1 MRYAIFP
8 SLVLMLI
15 LSVVKSLGQRGNIWH
30 FGHEAGIDF
39 NSQVSPTPT
48 TSHLITRGSC
58 ATISDKTG
66 QLLFTAAPDTDW
78 LSTGYL
84 YNLEINR
91 PDGTIMPGG
100 DSLVGAAWYYETTII
115 PSPYDTSKYYVF
127 SIGVTTTYG
136 LYYHIVDMS
145 LDSGKGEIT
154 QKNVQLLNIRMV
166 DCLLAVKHGNGRD
179 WWVIVRESTFHLGT
193 SNNSWYVYLITPN
206 GISGQNVQNIG
217 SVNPTNS
224 GRLTYD
230 TLSNKICFVNSVS
243 LIELYD
249 FDRCSGVLTNP
260 ETVIPTQQFQPYPWL
275 WSCEFSPSG
284 QFLYVGGY
292 MWNDSSYLWQFDTWA
307 SNVAAT
313 KTLIWQSNYPV
324 YYVIGQLKRAP
335 DGKIYLSNG
344 WVDTTGNYQFPYLSN
359 QYYPENMSLSVINS
373 PDLPGAACNFQPYS
387 FYLGGKR
394 TYWGLPNNPD
404 YDLGPLVGS
413 PCDTLVS
420 INEPVSSKNAE
431 MFVYYTSNWQ
441 TAFINAQHVA
451 GNRYSLEVFDIMG
464 KSVFRESGALNPPYF
479 TKNLNCSSFAK
490 GVYTV
495 VLITEKERLV
505 NRFVKE

>member
-1 MRYAIFP
+1 MKYIRFY
-8 SLVLMLI
+8 SLVFSFLICALPIFAQRNNVWCFGDSSGINFNNGGAPFPITTAFQTRGTCTSISDNAGNLLFYANTRSGVSVSNTGLVWNNQHQLMQNGDSI
-15 LSVVKSLGQRGNIWH
+15 LGQG
-30 FGHEAGIDF
+30 
-39 NSQVSPTPT
+39 
-48 TSHLITRGSC
+48 
-58 ATISDKTG
+58 
-66 QLLFTAAPDTDW
+66 
-78 LSTGYL
+78 
-84 YNLEINR
+84 
-91 PDGTIMPGG
+91 
-100 DSLVGAAWYYETTII
+100 WYYEMTII
-115 PSPYDTSKYYVF
+115 PDPGSDSSYYLF
-127 SIGVTTTYG
+127 SIGVTNSSLPG
-136 LYYHIVDMS
+136 LYYSKIDFDMQNP
-145 LDSGKGEIT
+145 LGVVA
-154 QKNVQLLNIRMV
+154 QKNIQLLNFRMV

-179 WWVIVRESTFHLGT
+179 WWVIARESTVHLGT
-193 SNNSWYVYLITPN
+193 SNNSWYVFLVSPT
-206 GISGQNVQNIG
+206 GISGGNVQNFG
-217 SVNPTNS
+217 SLNTTNS
-224 GRLTYD
+224 GRLSFD
-230 TLSNKICFVNSVS
+230 SAANRICFANGAS
-243 LIELYD
+243 LVELYD
-249 FDRCSGVLTNP
+249 FDRCTGVVSNP
-260 ETVIPTQQFQPYPWL
+260 INIEPTGQFQPFPLY

-307 SNVAAT
+307 ANITAT

-359 QYYPENMSLSVINS
+359 QYYPENMNLSVINS

-404 YDLGPLVGS
+404 YDLGPFIGS
-413 PCDTLVS
+413 PCDTLVGM
-420 INEPVSSKNAE
+420 NEPISPNNSE
-431 MFVYYTSNWQ
+431 MFVYYANNWQ
-441 TAFINAQHVA
+441 TAFINAKHLT
-451 GNRYSLEVFDIMG
+451 GNRYSLDVYDIMG

-505 NRFVKE
+505 NRFVRE